1 MVFKGMSWTGVI
13 ACFVLYCLVFVAVR
27 YEMSVDSIIQ
37 EKPRLGLLM
46 FALPGAIAALT
57 SKEAPLTVAVAG
69 ALLATPVFW
78 LILHFSLAAASPVL
92 QELAFITSAIFWCGS
107 GALLVMLSRTLLG
120 DEDHTRH

>member
-57 SKEAPLTVAVAG
+57 SKEAPLTVSLAG
-69 ALLATPVFW
+69 AMLATPFLW
-78 LILHFSLAAASPVL
+78 LIFHFSLAASSPVL

-107 GALLVMLSRTLLG
+107 GALLVMLTRTLMG
-120 DEDHTRH
+120 NEDHRRH